1 MNTVCLWTKNFIAL
15 LLSNALLFAGFHILL
30 PTLPLYAAA
39 NGANGSQIGVIT
51 GIFGISAIFIRLF
64 TDYGVRVFGKKNCLY
79 IGLLISFL
87 CTLGYIVFNSVEGL
101 IVTRLFHGL
110 GFGLTTTFSA
120 AIAADIIP
128 TVRRGEGIGYF
139 GLGSTVAMALT
150 PAAGVWLI
158 ASYGFNT
165 MFLFSALGTGF
176 ALLATKM
183 CKIKREV
190 IFEQKETL
198 KISLIDKLFEKGTG
212 LPAFLTV
219 LFGVS
224 YGSINTYVVM
234 LAKEANIADAGYFF
248 MVGTLFVFMSRPIG
262 GRVLDSKGAA
272 WVILP
277 GSVFLL
283 SVLIV
288 LVNTSSFHMLLG
300 AAVLYGLGGGFL
312 LPALLTWM
320 LNTVKKERQSAASAT
335 FYNML
340 DVGTSAGAVL
350 LGSIAEKT
358 GFIHMYKYSAA
369 AMLLF
374 LIVFIS
380 QSLLQK
386 IGSGKVQKQAK
397 QDKELDEL
405 SDFS

>member
-1 MNTVCLWTKNFIAL
+1 MNTVCLWTKNFISL
-15 LLSNALLFAGFHILL
+15 LISNALLFAGFHILL

-39 NGANGSQIGVIT
+39 NGATGSQIGVIT

-64 TDYGVRVFGKKNCLY
+64 TDYGVKVFGKKNCLY
-79 IGLLISFL
+79 LGLLISFL
-87 CTLGYIVFNSVEGL
+87 CTLSYIVFSSIEGL
-101 IVTRLFHGL
+101 IVTRVLHGL

-128 TVRRGEGIGYF
+128 SVRRGEGIGYF

-158 ASYGFNT
+158 QSYGFST
-165 MFLFSALGTGF
+165 MFLVSALSTGV

-183 CKIKREV
+183 CKANRET
-190 IFEQKETL
+190 ICEQTERVN
-198 KISLIDKLFEKGTG
+198 ISLMDKLFEKGTG
-212 LPAFLTV
+212 LPAILTV
-219 LFGVS
+219 LFGIS

-262 GRVLDSKGAA
+262 GRVLDAKGAA

-283 SVLIV
+283 SGLIV
-288 LVNTSSFHMLLG
+288 LVNTTSFTMLLE

-320 LNTVKKERQSAASAT
+320 LNMVKKERQSAASAT

-340 DVGTSAGAVL
+340 DIGTSAGAVL

-358 GFIHMYKYSAA
+358 GFIYMYKYSAG
-369 AMLLF
+369 AMFLF
-374 LIVFIS
+374 LIVFVGHN
-380 QSLLQK
+380 LLRK
-386 IGSGKVQKQAK
+386 IGVVKVQKEIES
-397 QDKELDEL
+397 DKELDAIN
-405 SDFS
+405 DFS